1 MTELRLP
8 AEHGAWGI
16 LLVPLV
22 TAAVVAGAW
31 NLPLATVAA
40 AALALF
46 LLRGS
51 LEAHGTLR
59 AMAAPAHL
67 TLAVVAAGSG
77 AALLVHWRRWEL
89 LWLAAM
95 AAALYLVQLWLIR
108 RHWKQA
114 EEKRSLPAEIIGTA
128 LLTLVAPAAWIA
140 ARGRLDS
147 TGALV
152 WLLNFLFFAG
162 GVLYVKYRVRGLLA
176 HRNFAGVAE
185 RVGFAWPVFT
195 YHLLLVVFLLAATLA
210 ETLSLAV
217 LVAFLPGVLRA
228 LALALQLGRRF
239 PIRRLGWTE
248 VAHAVAFAGL
258 LILALRA

>member
-1 MTELRLP
+1 MTGLRLP

-16 LLVPLV
+16 LLVPLA
-22 TAAVVAGAW
+22 TAAVAGGAW
-31 NLPLATVAA
+31 NLPLAALAA
-40 AALALF
+40 ASLALF

-51 LEAHGTLR
+51 LEAHGEAR

-67 TLAVVAAGSG
+67 ALTAVTLGAG
-77 AALLVHWRRWEL
+77 AALLFHWRRWEL

-108 RHWKQA
+108 RHREQA
-114 EEKRSLPAEIIGTA
+114 EEKRSLPAEIVGTA

-140 ARGRLDS
+140 ARGRLDR
-147 TGALV
+147 TGALL

-176 HRNFAGVAE
+176 HRNFSGLAE
-185 RVGFAWPVFT
+185 RVGFAWPVFI
-195 YHLLLVVFLLAATLA
+195 YHLLLVAFLLAATLA
-210 ETLSLAV
+210 ETFSLAV
-217 LVAFLPGVLRA
+217 LIAFLPGVLRA
-228 LALALQLGRRF
+228 LALAFQLGRRF

-248 VAHAVAFAGL
+248 VAHAMAFAAL
-258 LILALRA
+258 LLLALRQ